1 LVQLREPDMP
11 TIGQMKSEP
20 PLDELVDKLTELM
33 RQLPGLDLPTSTP
46 LSPAPAGG
54 DPGDKALIPVDR
66 SAERELLENLMETLK
81 RVEAVQAHTVAD
93 LRREIA
99 QTSSQLVLAHERA
112 GELSDSSIQ
121 KLQVALGVAT
131 RESTE
136 RRMLSELALLR
147 ADLQRRS
154 EEPTE
159 TQKGIGSRIVALALG
174 IILVVVGVAVGTLA
188 ASSIAPWLHWALG
201 LG

>member
-1 LVQLREPDMP
+1 MP
-11 TIGQMKSEP
+11 TIGQTKKDS
-20 PLDELVDKLTELM
+20 PLDELVDRLTELVK
-33 RQLPGLDLPTSTP
+33 QLPGSDLPTSTP

-54 DPGDKALIPVDR
+54 DTDDKALTRVDQP
-66 SAERELLENLMETLK
+66 AERELLGNLTETLK
-81 RVEAVQAHTVAD
+81 RVEAAQAHTIAD

-99 QTSSQLVLAHERA
+99 QIFGQFVLAFERA

-121 KLQVALGVAT
+121 KLQVALGVAA

-136 RRMLSELALLR
+136 RRILSELVLLR
-147 ADLQRRS
+147 ADLQRRT

-159 TQKGIGSRIVALALG
+159 TRKGIGGPIVALGLG
-174 IILVVVGVAVGTLA
+174 IILVVVGMAAGTLA

>member
-1 LVQLREPDMP
+1 
-11 TIGQMKSEP
+11 MKSEP

-46 LSPAPAGG
+46 LSPTTAGT
-54 DPGDKALIPVDR
+54 DTGDKALTPVDR

>member
-11 TIGQMKSEP
+11 TIGQTKKDP
-20 PLDELVDKLTELM
+20 PLDELVDRLTELVK
-33 RQLPGLDLPTSTP
+33 QLPGLDLPTSTP
-46 LSPAPAGG
+46 LSPAPAEG
-54 DPGDKALIPVDR
+54 DTDDKALTPVDQ
-66 SAERELLENLMETLK
+66 SAKRELLENLMETLK

-99 QTSSQLVLAHERA
+99 QTFGQLALAHERA
-112 GELSDSSIQ
+112 ELSDISIQ
-121 KLQVALGVAT
+121 KLQVALGVAA

-136 RRMLSELALLR
+136 RRILSELALLR
-147 ADLQRRS
+147 ADLQPRS
-154 EEPTE
+154 EEPPE
-159 TQKGIGSRIVALALG
+159 TQKGIGGRIVALGLG
-174 IILVVVGVAVGTLA
+174 IILVVVGVVAGTLA